1 MAVYKKNNRWFIDYY
16 LPNGKRKREVATIK
30 GVDPQHIN
38 RQDALKCLSIRKGQ
52 LAGGK
57 FDIADT
63 KKPVLFER
71 FVTRYLE
78 DYSKP
83 NKKSWTR
90 DITSTNALLKF
101 FSGKNLSQ
109 ITSWQ
114 VEKYKADRQRE
125 ISRFGREIS
134 KSSIN
139 RELACLKTMF
149 NKAIDWDFVS
159 ENPVR
164 KVKLFPEKPNKLRV
178 VSDHEFQKVYS
189 NTSGFLRPILVTAFN
204 TGMRRGEIFNL
215 KWQDVNLNEGYI
227 IVRESKN
234 NDSRIIPIN
243 KVLMESLKSVKNN
256 GSSEY
261 VFSHSNGNDP
271 VKTFKTAF
279 NSAIRRS
286 GVEKFRFHDLR
297 HTFASNLVM
306 AGVDIVTVQELM
318 GHKSIN
324 MTKRYSHPTPE
335 HKKQAV
341 ERLNSSAMDTYLDTD
356 YTNRSVRGVVSI

>member
-1 MAVYKKNNRWFIDYY
+1 MGAYKKNNRWYIDYY
-16 LPNGKRKREVATIK
+16 LPDGKRKREVVTVE
-30 GVDPQHIN
+30 GVDPERIN
-38 RQDALKCLSIRKGQ
+38 RQDALNALSIRKAERAQ
-52 LAGGK
+52 GK
-57 FDIADT
+57 FDISKT
-63 KKPVLFER
+63 NKPVLFDK
-71 FVTRYLE
+71 FVKRYLE

-139 RELACLKTMF
+139 RELACLKTIF
-149 NKAIDWDFVS
+149 NKAIDWDLVS
-159 ENPVR
+159 VNPVT

-178 VSDHEFQKVYS
+178 VSDQEFQNVYNNAS
-189 NTSGFLRPILVTAFN
+189 DFLKPILVTGIN

-215 KWQDVNLNEGYI
+215 KWEDVNMKEGYI
-227 IVRESKN
+227 LVRESKN

-243 KVLMESLKSVKNN
+243 KVLMETLNSVTNN
-256 GSSEY
+256 GSGEY
-261 VFSHSNGNDP
+261 IFSHNSGNDP

-286 GVEKFRFHDLR
+286 GAKKFRFHDLR
-297 HTFASNLVM
+297 HTFASKLVM

-335 HKKQAV
+335 HKRHAV
-341 ERLNSSAMDTYLDTD
+341 ERLNASAMDTYLDTK
-356 YTNRSVRGVVSI
+356 YINNSAQEVVTV

>member
-1 MAVYKKNNRWFIDYY
+1 MGVYRKKNRWFIDYY
-16 LPNGKRKREVATIK
+16 LPNGKRKREVVSIK

-38 RQDALKCLSIRKGQ
+38 RGDALKALSIRKGE
-52 LAGGK
+52 LAQGK

-63 KKPVLFER
+63 KTPVLFER
-71 FVTRYLE
+71 FVARYLE
-78 DYSKP
+78 EYSKP

-90 DITSTNALLKF
+90 DITSTNALLKV

-149 NKAIDWDFVS
+149 NKAIDWDLVS
-159 ENPVR
+159 VNPVR

-178 VSDHEFQKVYS
+178 VSDQEFQKVYNNAS
-189 NTSGFLRPILVTAFN
+189 DSLRPILLLALN

-215 KWQDVNLNEGYI
+215 KWQDVNLKEGYI
-227 IVRESKN
+227 LVRESKN

-243 KVLMESLKSVKNN
+243 KILMDTLKSVKNN
-256 GSSEY
+256 DSGEY
-261 VFSHSNGNDP
+261 VFSHNSGNDP

-356 YTNRSVRGVVSI
+356 YTNKSVRGVVSI